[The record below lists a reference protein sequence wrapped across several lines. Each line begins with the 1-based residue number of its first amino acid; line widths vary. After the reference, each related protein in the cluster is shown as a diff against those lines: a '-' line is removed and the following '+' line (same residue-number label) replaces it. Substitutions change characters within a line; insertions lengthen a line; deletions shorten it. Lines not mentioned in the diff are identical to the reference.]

1 VLEDYQMKTKGCLI
15 SATIVGLL
23 AGWIAPANATIID
36 YTLSPDASGTLA
48 GGVTYDVSATFSWDT
63 STSLE
68 SNVNI
73 VLTGSGSY
81 AGTYTSTPGI
91 IAAMQLDPEDNQ
103 DICGQNGSDAVCL
116 FFDNALGALPDTLDG
131 VATNDEAPYVAV
143 SPTGL
148 FYSSNGAAAVLATS
162 EPMSPP
168 ANQHPMSAPAN
179 VPECSSISLLAVG
192 LLGCAFILARQR
204 RLPSCGRAGA
214 ADGAWL
220 GSTV

>member
-1 VLEDYQMKTKGCLI
+1 MKTKGCLI

-73 VLTGSGSY
+73 ALTGSGSY

-91 IAAMQLDPEDNQ
+91 IASMQLDPEDTQ
-103 DICGQNGSDAVCL
+103 DVCGQNGSYVVCL
-116 FFDNALGALPDTLDG
+116 FFDNSLGVATDALDG
-131 VATNDEAPYVAV
+131 VGTNDEAPYVAV

-148 FYSSNGAAAVLATS
+148 FYSNNGAEAVAA
-162 EPMSPP
+162 SPP
-168 ANQHPMSAPAN
+168 ANQFPMSAPAN

-192 LLGCAFILARQR
+192 LLGCAFVLARRQ
-204 RLPSCGRAGA
+204 RLPSRGRAGA
-214 ADGAWL
+214 ADVAWR